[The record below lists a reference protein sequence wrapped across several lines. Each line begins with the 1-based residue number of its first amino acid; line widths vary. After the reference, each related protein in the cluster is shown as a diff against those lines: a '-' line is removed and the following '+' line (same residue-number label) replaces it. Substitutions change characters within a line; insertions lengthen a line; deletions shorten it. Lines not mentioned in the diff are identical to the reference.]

1 MDWKHI
7 LSLSVD
13 ELTDL
18 KRDEIYDGLVELK
31 RETMDRKHY
40 KKLID
45 LMQHILRYKG
55 DMVNTL
61 LRELEGLSVKDMR
74 QTGKSILSYYDYVFF
89 KYMFV
94 LLTS

>member
-7 LSLSVD
+7 LSLSFD

-18 KRDEIYDGLVELK
+18 KRDEIYDGLVQFK
-31 RETMDRKHY
+31 RDGLDRKHY

-61 LRELEGLSVKDMR
+61 LTELEGISRKDLP
-74 QTGKSILSYYDYVFF
+74 QIGKYTIL
-89 KYMFV
+89 
-94 LLTS
+94 LLHLYLLLLF

>member
-1 MDWKHI
+1 MDWKQI

-18 KRDEIYDGLVELK
+18 KRDEIYDGLMQLK
-31 RETMDRKHY
+31 REHLDRKHY

-55 DMVNTL
+55 DMVITL
-61 LRELEGLSVKDMR
+61 LTELEGVSAKDLP
-74 QTGKSILSYYDYVFF
+74 QISTTIN
-89 KYMFV
+89 
-94 LLTS
+94 

>member
-1 MDWKHI
+1 MMDWKQI
-7 LSLSVD
+7 LSLSFD

-18 KRDEIYDGLVELK
+18 KRDEIYEHLVALR
-31 RETMDRKHY
+31 RETLDKKHF

-61 LRELEGLSVKDMR
+61 LTELEVISSKDL
-74 QTGKSILSYYDYVFF
+74 QQIGKFGNLHVYV
-89 KYMFV
+89 
-94 LLTS
+94 

>member
-1 MDWKHI
+1 MDWKQI
-7 LSLSVD
+7 LSLSFD

-18 KRDEIYDGLVELK
+18 KRDEIYEHLVALR
-31 RETMDRKHY
+31 RETLDKKHF

-61 LRELEGLSVKDMR
+61 LTELEVISSKDL
-74 QTGKSILSYYDYVFF
+74 QQIGKF
-89 KYMFV
+89 
-94 LLTS
+94 